1 MQFRTI
7 LYTTLC
13 SLSLITGVHGMDDQ
27 EVGTQALT
35 LLGQTP
41 SLIHR
46 AVVIGSITRFL
57 AQPFNKALDHWV
69 VNPESHPYISC
80 GTKYII
86 SAKPISSTVDQCLT
100 NLKIIPQAPPAQN
113 FPHSVA
119 QMVIGAAA
127 GYASNRAI
135 NKVLSNLKRNY
146 NKKDNIVASEER
158 YLKSD
163 QYTIKPGVAQ
173 NWTQSIFFTCSN
185 ESRRRDEDT
194 DINDFYCNI
203 FQKNYG
209 IAVDEKLNDDDLTI
223 DYRTHYYTKETYW
236 QYNRPFGIHAFR
248 PAIKDLFGTVR
259 ANHVTLIGETIAD
272 VLKKDL

>member
-1 MQFRTI
+1 MHFRTI

-13 SLSLITGVHGMDDQ
+13 SLSLISGVHGMDDQ

-57 AQPFNKALDHWV
+57 AQPMNKALDHWV
-69 VNPESHPYISC
+69 ANPESRISW
-80 GTKYII
+80 GIKY
-86 SAKPISSTVDQCLT
+86 SCAKPISSAVDQCLT
-100 NLKIIPQAPPAQN
+100 NLKLIPQAPPAQN
-113 FPHSVA
+113 YQHSLA
-119 QMVIGAAA
+119 QTVIGAAA
-127 GYASNRAI
+127 GYASNQAI

-146 NKKDNIVASEER
+146 NKKGNIVDHEER
-158 YLKSD
+158 SLNSD

-185 ESRRRDEDT
+185 ESRRRYEDT

-209 IAVDEKLNDDDLTI
+209 IAVDEKLNDGDLTI
-223 DYRTHYYTKETYW
+223 DCRTHYYTDETYW

-259 ANHVTLIGETIAD
+259 NNHVTLIGETIAD